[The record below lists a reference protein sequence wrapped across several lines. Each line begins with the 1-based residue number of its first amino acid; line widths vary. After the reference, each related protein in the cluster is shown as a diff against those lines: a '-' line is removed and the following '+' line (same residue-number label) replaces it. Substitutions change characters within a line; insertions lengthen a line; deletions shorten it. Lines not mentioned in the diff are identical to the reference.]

1 MANDESGPF
10 TEEEIARAQS
20 YKVRDYPEGTAPEV
34 DGLVKE
40 LITGFADKWTFI
52 ILDVLWEEG
61 TLRFSEL
68 WRQVPQISQKMLTQ
82 TLRRMERD
90 GLVIRTLY
98 PSVPPKVEYR
108 LSGLGLSLGAA
119 FCNIWIWA
127 VENLDDVRG
136 AREKFDSRSD

>member
-1 MANDESGPF
+1 MADKESGPF
-10 TEEEIARAQS
+10 TDEEIARAQS
-20 YKVRDYPEGTAPEV
+20 YKVRDYPECV
-34 DGLVKE
+34 DPQVDELVKD
-40 LITGFADKWTFI
+40 LISGFADKWTMI
-52 ILDVLWEEG
+52 ILDVLWDEG

-68 WRQVPQISQKMLTQ
+68 SRQVPGISQKMLTQ

-119 FCNIWIWA
+119 FCNIWVWA
-127 VENLDDVRG
+127 IENLEGVRR
-136 AREKFDSRSD
+136 AREDFDARK

>member
-1 MANDESGPF
+1 MANDENNLF
-10 TEEEIARAQS
+10 TPEEIARAQS
-20 YKVRDYPEGTAPEV
+20 YKVRDYPAGTAPEV
-34 DGLVKE
+34 DDLVKD

-52 ILDVLWEEG
+52 ILDVLWDEG

-68 WRQVPQISQKMLTQ
+68 WRQVPEISQKMLTQ

-108 LSGLGLSLGAA
+108 LSALGLSLGAA
-119 FCNIWIWA
+119 FCNVWVWA
-127 VENLDDVRG
+127 IENLHDVRN
-136 AREKFDSRSD
+136 ARETFDSRKE

>member
-1 MANDESGPF
+1 MANDESSPF

-20 YKVRDYPEGTAPEV
+20 YKVRDYPECV
-34 DGLVKE
+34 DPQVDELVKD

-61 TLRFSEL
+61 TLRFSQL
-68 WRQVPQISQKMLTQ
+68 SRQVPGISQKMLTQ

-90 GLVIRTLY
+90 GLVVRTLY
-98 PSVPPKVEYR
+98 ACVPPKVEYR

-119 FCNIWIWA
+119 FCNIWVWA
-127 VENLDDVRG
+127 IENLEGVRK
-136 AREKFDSRSD
+136 AREEFNSGK